1 MAILELV
8 TSHSD
13 LKDGEIGP
21 FTGNV
26 ILQLSGNGFFTI
38 PAERIERIK
47 IRKDDYEIKQIAS
60 IDGTK
65 ADVLKKNEA
74 KAALVAEL
82 NEMAIEL
89 CVMAKGDREKLATTG
104 FILVKETEKGK
115 EPPKP
120 TNFKVEYGVNEGS
133 LIFSVKAHT
142 DARFYVFLFTPANS
156 APADMAAWAQVSST
170 SSKKEI
176 IGFKHGVDYLCR
188 CAYTGPKG
196 KLIYGDAISV
206 LAR

>member
-8 TSHSD
+8 TSHTG
-13 LKDGEIGP
+13 LKDTEIGP

-26 ILQLSGNGFFTI
+26 LLQLTDNKSVI
-38 PAERIERIK
+38 VPPERTAKLRLLKE
-47 IRKDDYEIKQIAS
+47 DYESKHIVS
-60 IDGTK
+60 IDGSK

-74 KAALVAEL
+74 KAALVADL
-82 NEMAIEL
+82 NELAVEV
-89 CVMAKGDREKLATTG
+89 CVIAKGDREKLATTG
-104 FILVKETEKGK
+104 FVLVKETEKGK

-133 LIFSVKAHT
+133 LIFSVKAHS
-142 DARFYVFLFTPANS
+142 DARFYIFLFTPVNS
-156 APADMAAWAQVSST
+156 NPSELSAWPQVSST

-176 IGFKHGVDYLCR
+176 TGFKHGVDYLCR
-188 CAYTGPKG
+188 CAYMGPKG
-196 KLIYGDAISV
+196 KLIYGDAITI

>member
-1 MAILELV
+1 MATIELV
-8 TSHSD
+8 TSHSH

-21 FTGNV
+21 FTGNI
-26 ILQLSGNGFFTI
+26 ILQLTGNDIFSI
-38 PAERIERIK
+38 PSERIEKIK
-47 IRKDDYEIKQIAS
+47 IRKDDYETKQIAS

-82 NEMAIEL
+82 NDMAIEL
-89 CVMAKGDREKLATTG
+89 CVMAKGDREKLASTG
-104 FILVKETEKGK
+104 FTLVKETEKGK

-120 TNFKVEYGVNEGS
+120 SNFKVEYGVNEGS
-133 LIFSVKAHT
+133 LIFSVKSHA
-142 DARFYVFLFTPANS
+142 DARFYIFLFTPITS
-156 APADMAAWAQVSST
+156 APSDIATWSQVSST

-176 IGFKHGVDYLCR
+176 TGFKHGVDYLCR
-188 CAYTGPKG
+188 SANMGPKG
-196 KLIYGDAISV
+196 KLIYSDTLTV

>member
-1 MAILELV
+1 MPTIELV
-8 TSHSD
+8 TSHSH

-21 FTGNV
+21 FAGNI
-26 ILQLSGNGFFTI
+26 ILQLTDNSMFTL

-47 IRKDDYEIKQIAS
+47 IRKNDYETKQIAS

-74 KAALVAEL
+74 KAALVTEL

-89 CVMAKGDREKLATTG
+89 CVMVKGDREKLATTG
-104 FILVKETEKGK
+104 FTLVKETEKGK

-120 TNFKVEYGVNEGS
+120 SNFKVEYGVNEGS
-133 LIFSVKAHT
+133 LIFSVKPHT
-142 DARFYVFLFTPANS
+142 DARFYIFLFTPAS
-156 APADMAAWAQVSST
+156 STSSDIATWSQVSST

-176 IGFKHGVDYLCR
+176 TGFKHGIDYLCR
-188 CAYTGPKG
+188 CAYMGPKG
-196 KLIYGDAISV
+196 KLIYSDTLTI

>member
-1 MAILELV
+1 MALLELV
-8 TSHSD
+8 TSHAH

-26 ILQLSGNGFFTI
+26 LLQLANNVSVVVT
-38 PAERIERIK
+38 PERIAKLRLLKE
-47 IRKDDYEIKQIAS
+47 DYESKHIVS
-60 IDGTK
+60 IDGNK

-74 KAALVAEL
+74 KAALITDL
-82 NEMAIEL
+82 NELAVEV
-89 CVMAKGDREKLATTG
+89 CVIVKGDREKLATTG

-133 LIFSVKAHT
+133 LVFSVKAHS
-142 DARFYVFLFTPANS
+142 DARFYVFLFTS
-156 APADMAAWAQVSST
+156 IDSVPADLSAWPQVSST

-176 IGFKHGVDYLCR
+176 TGFKHGVDYLCR
-188 CAYTGPKG
+188 CAYMGPKG
-196 KLIYGDAISV
+196 KLIYSDAISV

>member
-8 TSHSD
+8 TSHAG
-13 LKDGEIGP
+13 LKDTEIGP

-26 ILQLSGNGFFTI
+26 LLQLTDNKSVI
-38 PAERIERIK
+38 ISPERTAKLRLLKE
-47 IRKDDYEIKQIAS
+47 DYEAKHIIS
-60 IDGTK
+60 IEGSK

-74 KAALVAEL
+74 KAALIEDL
-82 NEMAIEL
+82 NELAVEV
-89 CVMAKGDREKLATTG
+89 CVIAKGDREKLATTG
-104 FILVKETEKGK
+104 FVLVKETEKGK

-133 LIFSVKAHT
+133 LIFSVKPHS
-142 DARFYVFLFTPANS
+142 DARFYIFLFTPIDS
-156 APADMAAWAQVSST
+156 VSSDLTAWSQISST

-176 IGFKHGVDYLCR
+176 TGFKHGVDYQCR
-188 CAYTGPKG
+188 CAYMGPKG
-196 KLIYGDAISV
+196 KLIYSDALSV

>member
-8 TSHSD
+8 TSHSY

-26 ILQLSGNGFFTI
+26 ILQLTGNSIFTI
-38 PAERIERIK
+38 PEERLTRIK
-47 IRKDDYEIKQIAS
+47 TCKDDYETKQIAS

-74 KAALVAEL
+74 KSTLIKEL

-89 CVMAKGDREKLATTG
+89 CVMAKGDREKLASTG
-104 FILVKETEKGK
+104 FTLVKETEKGK

-120 TNFKVEYGVNEGS
+120 SNFKVEYSVNEGS
-133 LIFSVKAHT
+133 LIFSVKSHA
-142 DARFYVFLFTPANS
+142 DARVYVFLFTAADSVLSDLS
-156 APADMAAWAQVSST
+156 AWSQVSST

-176 IGFKHGVDYLCR
+176 TGFKHGVDYLCR
-188 CAYTGPKG
+188 CAYMGPKG
-196 KLIYGDAISV
+196 KLIYSDAISI

>member
-1 MAILELV
+1 MAIIELV
-8 TSHSD
+8 TSHAY

-26 ILQLSGNGFFTI
+26 ILQLTGNSLFTI
-38 PAERIERIK
+38 TSERLARLK
-47 IRKDDYEIKQIAS
+47 SCKDDYETKQIAS

-65 ADVLKKNEA
+65 ADVLMKNEA
-74 KAALVAEL
+74 KATLVTEL

-89 CVMAKGDREKLATTG
+89 CIMAKGDREKLATTG
-104 FILVKETEKGK
+104 FNLVKETEKGK

-120 TNFKVEYGVNEGS
+120 SNFKVEYGINEGS
-133 LIFSVKAHT
+133 LIFSVKSHA
-142 DARFYVFLFTPANS
+142 DARVYVFLFTAVAT
-156 APADMAAWAQVSST
+156 APSDLSAWAQVSST

-176 IGFKHGVDYLCR
+176 TGFKHGVDYLCR
-188 CAYTGPKG
+188 CAYMGPKG
-196 KLIYGDAISV
+196 KLVYSDAISV